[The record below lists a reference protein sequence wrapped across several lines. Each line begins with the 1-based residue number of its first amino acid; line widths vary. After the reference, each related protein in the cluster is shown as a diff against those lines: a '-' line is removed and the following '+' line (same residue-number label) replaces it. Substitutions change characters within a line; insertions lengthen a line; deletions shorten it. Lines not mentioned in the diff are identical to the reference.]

1 MDRRSTVGSRTW
13 ALAAAGLT
21 AAGYAVFLYTNSGE
35 DLYAFSKT
43 LASYEYRQHLGLSK
57 RFLLQYGHMAFLF
70 GLLLTLPWIF
80 TGRLFS
86 QPVSRRIAIAAG
98 YTVPVFV
105 FHFPLLYFVAAMIGH
120 DPASDASQAI
130 LLISATGLSI
140 LAGRL
145 CLVSKPW
152 FDGFKRR
159 YLDRLNERQYPDSPD
174 RGPAERKDAMVIE
187 PAMSDAV
194 NIVKIVA
201 MAAIVLGHFSFD
213 VFSSW
218 RIPGFDGNAPRFAV
232 PAFFMVSGYFA
243 MLSVDRTVG
252 DAGKVILKRYWSLVY
267 LVVPMLLV
275 TPVLDMI
282 GFMKA
287 PDIYDRV
294 VYYDVEKGALPVLLS
309 GADAFWRLPVNWLT
323 SLLYLNESWIF
334 TIVFSASPLGTVH
347 AFSNEAYWF
356 LCYLM
361 PFTMILAI
369 ARLSRGWRKWTGLA
383 ATGLFFGPPILLL
396 APLYFAG
403 ALAYLIHKHR

>member
-1 MDRRSTVGSRTW
+1 M
-13 ALAAAGLT
+13 AAAGLI
-21 AAGYAVFLYTNSGE
+21 AAGYGAFLYTNSGE

-57 RFLLQYGHMAFLF
+57 RFLLQYGHMVFLF
-70 GLLLTLPWIF
+70 GLLLTMPWIF
-80 TGRLFS
+80 TGSLFS
-86 QPVSRRIAIAAG
+86 RSTSRRIAVAAG

-130 LLISATGLSI
+130 LLVSATGLSI
-140 LAGRL
+140 LAGWL
-145 CLVSKPW
+145 CLFQKPW

-159 YLDRLNERQYPDSPD
+159 YLDRLNERLNPDERD
-174 RGPAERKDAMVIE
+174 GGPEERKDAMAIE

-194 NIVKIVA
+194 NIVKILA

-267 LVVPMLLV
+267 LVVPMLLL
-275 TPVLDMI
+275 TPILDMI

-287 PDIYDRV
+287 PELYDRV
-294 VYYDVEKGALPVLLS
+294 VYFDVEKGALPVLLS
-309 GADAFWRLPVNWLT
+309 GADALWRLPLHWLT
-323 SLLYLNESWIF
+323 SLLYINESWIF
-334 TIVFSASPLGTVH
+334 TVVFSASPLDTVH

-396 APLYFAG
+396 APLFFAG

>member
-1 MDRRSTVGSRTW
+1 MDGLPTSGSRMK
-13 ALAAAGLT
+13 ALAAAGLI

-35 DLYAFSKT
+35 DLYAFSKS

-70 GLLLTLPWIF
+70 GLLLTMRWIF
-80 TGRLFS
+80 TGHLFS
-86 QPVSRRIAIAAG
+86 PSASRRIAVAAG

-105 FHFPLLYFVAAMIGH
+105 FHFPLLYFIAAMIGH
-120 DPASDASQAI
+120 DPASDASQVI
-130 LLISATGLSI
+130 LLVSATGLSI

-145 CLVSKPW
+145 CLLPKPW

-159 YLDRLNERQYPDSPD
+159 YLDHLNERMYPGNRDK
-174 RGPAERKDAMVIE
+174 GPAERKDAMVIE

-275 TPVLDMI
+275 TPILDMI

-287 PDIYDRV
+287 PELYHRV
-294 VYYDVEKGALPVLLS
+294 VYFDMENGALPVLLS
-309 GADAFWRLPVNWLT
+309 GSDAFWRLPVNWLT
-323 SLLYLNESWIF
+323 SLLYLNESWVF
-334 TIVFSASPLGTVH
+334 TVAFSASPLGTVH

-369 ARLSRGWRKWTGLA
+369 ARLAKGWWKWTGLA

-396 APLYFAG
+396 APLFFAG